1 MSIINYRISSL
12 IIYEYLVLFLLLMI
26 RRPPRSTR
34 TDTLFPYTTRF
45 RSIISSRTI
54 SVIGLGIVYSVSQ
67 MSIVQGS
74 ILSWIVCAG
83 LIALETKLSKDVA
96 ILPPSA
102 AASWSGSDC
111 AAEAM
116 AGARLEVAAMMT
128 R

>member
-1 MSIINYRISSL
+1 MRIS
-12 IIYEYLVLFLLLMI
+12 
-26 RRPPRSTR
+26 
-34 TDTLFPYTTRF
+34 DW
-45 RSIISSRTI
+45 SSDVCSSDL

-102 AASWSGSDC
+102 AESWSGSDC

-116 AGARLEVAAMMT
+116 AGARLEVAAMMKRSDLSQVEDRKST
-128 R
+128 RLKYSH

>member
-1 MSIINYRISSL
+1 MGITAMVTNSPNFRNSTIVMASAA
-12 IIYEYLVLFLLLMI
+12 M
-26 RRPPRSTR
+26 RSTR
-34 TDTLFPYTTRF
+34 K
-45 RSIISSRTI
+45 IISSRTI